1 MASVESLQ
9 SFDHRVECARC
20 GEKLIAPERSE
31 YVKTE
36 EVRNLWRC
44 ANCGFEFE
52 TSANFH
58 ADSPLP
64 IELVEAFLP
73 NLLVA

>member
-1 MASVESLQ
+1 MTSVASLQ
-9 SFDHRVECARC
+9 SFDHRLECAQC
-20 GEKLIAPERSE
+20 GEKLIAPEQSE

-36 EVRNLWRC
+36 EVRNFWRC
-44 ANCGFEFE
+44 ANCGHEFE
-52 TSANFH
+52 TAANFH
-58 ADSPLP
+58 ADSTLP